1 MVVSVLALA
10 FLVLIGFIAIV
21 GYKVIFQSRPQGGN
35 DDREACAVCRERF
48 DKSVLVMRQIG
59 DYKLLYF
66 CAGCIRK
73 LHAEI
78 PPGA

>member
-35 DDREACAVCRERF
+35 DDREACA
-48 DKSVLVMRQIG
+48 
-59 DYKLLYF
+59 
-66 CAGCIRK
+66 GCIRK